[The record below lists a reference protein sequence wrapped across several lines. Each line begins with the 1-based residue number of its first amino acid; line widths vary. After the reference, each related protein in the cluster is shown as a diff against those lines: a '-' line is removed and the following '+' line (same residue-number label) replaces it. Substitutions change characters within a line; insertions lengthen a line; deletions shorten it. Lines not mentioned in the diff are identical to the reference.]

1 MCANT
6 SKTGTTTPAILAER
20 WGVKVDKVHGFIR
33 SGELVAINV
42 ASSLAGRPRW
52 RIPLKAVRQ
61 FEQRRTAKPAVT
73 PTRRRRSQEVPS
85 YV

>member
-42 ASSLAGRPRW
+42 ASSLSTRPRW
-52 RIPLKAVRQ
+52 RIPVEAVRQ
-61 FEQRRTAKPAVT
+61 FEERRAAKPVVKA
-73 PTRRRRSQEVPS
+73 TRRRRSREVPS